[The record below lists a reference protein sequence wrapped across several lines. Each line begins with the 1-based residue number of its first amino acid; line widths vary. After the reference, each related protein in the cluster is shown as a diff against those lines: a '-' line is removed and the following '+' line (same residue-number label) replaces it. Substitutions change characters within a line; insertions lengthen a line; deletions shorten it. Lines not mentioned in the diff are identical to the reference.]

1 MTISWRF
8 ETVQSTE
15 STNSDLLNR
24 WHQHSLVEP
33 TSLRAMAQTAGRGRR
48 GKNWVSHQ
56 DQSLTFSLAYPFP
69 ASSTMMQL
77 QGLSLACGLTVLK
90 SILQY
95 LQLSESTA
103 KKLGLGLKW
112 PNDLLCQNRKLGGL
126 LVEGGQ
132 KSPLEPIWMVI
143 GVGINLSLPRLNTDH
158 LDTASLSE
166 INTALVGLNQEELWQ
181 LITIN
186 IGYALEKFTH
196 HRFSA
201 FQEEWNHWDSWYG
214 DLLTVH
220 HDQQIVCVGKSIGVN
235 PNGYLLLDTSLGVQ
249 EISSGELSL
258 SHNTP

>member
-8 ETVQSTE
+8 ETVQTTE

-24 WHQHSLVEP
+24 WHQHALIEP
-33 TSLRAMAQTAGRGRR
+33 TSWRAMAQTAGRGRR
-48 GKNWVSHQ
+48 GKNWVSHEN
-56 DQSLTFSLAYPFP
+56 QSLTFSLAYPFP
-69 ASSTMMQL
+69 ASKTMMQL

-112 PNDLLCQNRKLGGL
+112 PNDLLLENRKLGGL

-132 KSPLEPIWMVI
+132 KSPLEPIWMII
-143 GVGINLSLPRLNTDH
+143 GVGINLSLPRLTTDH
-158 LDTASLSE
+158 LDTANLSE
-166 INTALVGLNQEELWQ
+166 INTALVDLNQEELWQ
-181 LITIN
+181 FITLN
-186 IGYALEKFTH
+186 IGNTLEKFTH
-196 HRFSA
+196 HGFSA

-214 DLLTVH
+214 YLLTVH
-220 HDQQIVCVGKSIGVN
+220 QDQLTVCVGKSIGVN
-235 PNGYLLLDTSLGVQ
+235 PSGYLLLDTPLGVK